1 MPEAADNELIDPDAH
16 LSQRKF
22 AALIGSTSQGLNQ
35 WINEGRLPR
44 KGSLRDYMHALYAM
58 TKARVGRPAAPK
70 PEPAEGDDDKLDLT
84 QEKAALARTQRLIQE
99 VKLAAARKEYAP
111 IGLLG
116 DVLAA
121 ASGAVVAQFDQ
132 LEGRLAKS
140 CPDMPE
146 LAKMAVLQTIAQ
158 ARNAWIHETA
168 ELIKTQIESQVDEE
182 DEA

>member
-1 MPEAADNELIDPDAH
+1 MTPDNHI
-16 LSQRKF
+16 
-22 AALIGSTSQGLNQ
+22 
-35 WINEGRLPR
+35 
-44 KGSLRDYMHALYAM
+44 
-58 TKARVGRPAAPK
+58 
-70 PEPAEGDDDKLDLT
+70 
-84 QEKAALARTQRLIQE
+84 
-99 VKLAAARKEYAP
+99 
-111 IGLLG
+111 
-116 DVLAA
+116 
-121 ASGAVVAQFDQ
+121 AQFDQ